1 MGMCQP
7 SGGKLDMFGKFG
19 SNIPDARYGKPNSRT
34 DYYDEDTG
42 ELLQQ
47 RWYGPDGLAIWDR
60 DWKHRDPFHNH
71 IFPHDHS
78 WDWNRPPRKQRSK
91 ENLPMNPDYC

>member
-7 SGGKLDMFGKFG
+7 SGGKIDMFGKFG

-47 RWYGPDGLAIWDR
+47 RWYGPDGFAIWDR

-78 WDWNRPPRKQRSK
+78 WDWNRPPGKQRSK